1 MGHSDLSWLYFD
13 QGLFNSRLSRTFPGS
28 GMHSFLACIKFP
40 IQDELSTAELIAK
53 AGANLNPK
61 VLVKLTQTKSQDEIA
76 YLTEAIKSALPQY
89 WREKK
94 KELESID
101 LKNADIVSVAG
112 GAAHYFA
119 LELNQLFKAL
129 YGIRLNWCKPMISE
143 FRNRFGIKAS
153 DKSSP
158 LFLDCFGYYKTL
170 VGLKVVP
177 NSLIEK
183 AIAGG
188 F

>member
-13 QGLFNSRLSRTFPGS
+13 QGLFSSKLSRTFPGE
-28 GMHSFLACIKFP
+28 GMHSFLGCIKFP

-61 VLVKLTQTKSQDEIA
+61 VLVKLTQTKSQDEIS
-76 YLTEAIKSALPQY
+76 YLTEGIKSALPQY
-89 WREKK
+89 WREKR

-101 LKNADIVSVAG
+101 IKKADMVSIAG
-112 GAAHYFA
+112 GAAYYFA
-119 LELNQLFKAL
+119 GELNQLLKEI
-129 YGIRLNWCKPMISE
+129 YGIRLNWCKSLRTE
-143 FRNRFGIKAS
+143 FSQRFAL
-153 DKSSP
+153 KSSNRLVP

>member
-1 MGHSDLSWLYFD
+1 MGHSDNSWLYFD
-13 QGLFNSRLSRTFPGS
+13 QGLFNSKLSQTFPGE
-28 GMHSFLACIKFP
+28 GMHSFLKTIKFP

-89 WREKK
+89 WREKR

-101 LKNADIVSVAG
+101 IKKADMVSIAG
-112 GAAHYFA
+112 GAAYYFA
-119 LELNQLFKAL
+119 GELNQLLKEI
-129 YGIRLNWCKPMISE
+129 YGIRLNWCKSLRTE
-143 FRNRFGIKAS
+143 FSQRFAL
-153 DKSSP
+153 KSSNRLVP

-177 NSLIEK
+177 NSLI
-183 AIAGG
+183 
-188 F
+188 